1 MHRQSLI
8 VAALCLALAACG
20 TIPPTEADLAK
31 VPVITFGQPLPKG
44 DNFVLHFP
52 ADTPLRVRTVVQ
64 GNLFTH
70 TAISTATVVLKHD
83 IYAYRQ
89 FASFD
94 NKHWVLGRRLLD
106 SRLTVA
112 IPGKDGKDAGVL
124 DLQLNEK

>member
-1 MHRQSLI
+1 MGRLSLT
-8 VAALCLALAACG
+8 VAAMCLALSACG
-20 TIPPTEADLAK
+20 TIPPTEADLVK

-52 ADTPLRVRTVVQ
+52 AGTPLRVRTVVE

-83 IYAYRQ
+83 IYAYRH
-89 FASFD
+89 FVSFD
-94 NKHWVLGRRLLD
+94 NKHWVLGHRLFD
-106 SRLTVA
+106 SSLTLA

-124 DLQLNEK
+124 RLQLNER